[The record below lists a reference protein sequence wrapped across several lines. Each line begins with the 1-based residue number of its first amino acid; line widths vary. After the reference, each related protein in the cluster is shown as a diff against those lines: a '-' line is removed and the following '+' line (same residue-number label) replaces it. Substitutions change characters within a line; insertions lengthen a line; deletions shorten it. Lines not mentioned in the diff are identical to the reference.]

1 MAKTLH
7 YVFDP
12 LCGWCY
18 GASPGLNVL
27 AAVAQL
33 RIQPLPSG
41 LFAGSGARAMD
52 DVFAAYAW
60 SNDQRIA
67 RLSGQRFTE
76 QYRTQVLGDHA
87 QRFDSGLA
95 TLALTAVAMTDP
107 ERELQAL
114 GAIQLARYVHG
125 QDVTQVQTLQ
135 ALLQGLGLA
144 AAAERLRQPDAELE
158 AANRARVESAQAL
171 LRRFGAQGVPT
182 LILEH
187 AGGQTLLPSGAL
199 FSDPHALAGQLAL
212 P

>member
-1 MAKTLH
+1 MVKILH

-18 GASPGLNVL
+18 GASPGLNAL
-27 AAVAQL
+27 AGVPDVRVRL
-33 RIQPLPSG
+33 LPSG

-52 DVFAAYAW
+52 DAFAAYAW

-76 QYRTQVLGDHA
+76 RYRTQVLGNHA

-95 TLALTAVAMTDP
+95 TLALTAVALAAP
-107 ERELQAL
+107 QRELEAL
-114 GAIQLARYVHG
+114 GAIQLARYVDG

-135 ALLQGLGLA
+135 ALLRSLDLA
-144 AAAERLRQPDAELE
+144 EAAERLRQPDAELE
-158 AANRARVESAQAL
+158 AANRTRVESAQAL

-182 LILEH
+182 LVLEH

-199 FSDPHALAGQLAL
+199 FTDPYALANQLGQA
-212 P
+212 